1 MKKNEVQDAFVRFA
15 APLMSL
21 VALGADKAATNE
33 LARNLWVAMIGG
45 PDVESQVFD
54 AMRESS
60 SELYDV
66 LHRCYTE
73 QMKTQVSDEELAALR
88 ERYGPT
94 NS

>member
-1 MKKNEVQDAFVRFA
+1 MEQKEVQAAFIRFA

-21 VALGADKAATNE
+21 VALGADKEAANE

-45 PDVESQVFD
+45 SDVEAQVFD

-73 QMKTQVSDEELAALR
+73 QMKTQVSADELAALR

-94 NS
+94 SG